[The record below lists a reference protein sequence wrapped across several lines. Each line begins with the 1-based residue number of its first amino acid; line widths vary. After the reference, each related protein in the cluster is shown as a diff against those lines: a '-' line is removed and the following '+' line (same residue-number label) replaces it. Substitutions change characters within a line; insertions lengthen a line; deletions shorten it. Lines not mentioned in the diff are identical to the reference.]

1 MLMQNPYI
9 EYSEEESVI
18 LSETHI
24 PPINI
29 GREVLQVEVLG
40 LIMTDKVSADNVA
53 IAGIVYAEITMGILF
68 SGSVGIGRT

>member
-1 MLMQNPYI
+1 MMLMSNPDI

-24 PPINI
+24 PLK
-29 GREVLQVEVLG
+29 VLQVEVLG
-40 LIMTDKVSADNVA
+40 LIMTDKVSVDNVA
-53 IAGIVYAEITMGILF
+53 IAGIVYVEMGVLF

>member
-1 MLMQNPYI
+1 MMLMSNPDI

-24 PPINI
+24 PLK
-29 GREVLQVEVLG
+29 VLQVEVLG
-40 LIMTDKVSADNVA
+40 LIMTDKVSVDNVA
-53 IAGIVYAEITMGILF
+53 IAGIVYVEITMGVLF

>member
-1 MLMQNPYI
+1 MMLISNPYI

-24 PPINI
+24 PLK
-29 GREVLQVEVLG
+29 VLQVEVLG
-40 LIMTDKVSADNVA
+40 LIMTDKVSVDNVA
-53 IAGIVYAEITMGILF
+53 IAGIVYVEITMGVLF